1 MVTAR
6 PAPSRATSATP
17 RFISRPGPSAISAG
31 SAMAAAATASRRLR
45 GDTASFTAALRS
57 LVNNP
62 QFSDVKFIVG
72 KEKQEICAHRCV
84 LAARCSMFHAMFKQP
99 VQSPDASQDQEPAQV
114 SIILGDVEPEVFLP
128 LIEFLYTNSVTLNS
142 LILCVEFIKETLTA
156 EQACEALQAAVI
168 YRQGDMKNHCL
179 AFIESHTQEVIRT
192 RSFRELSAPALL
204 CVLQSD
210 RLTVDEVQLIR
221 AVREWAHVNS
231 VVLDIP
237 VLQIAADI
245 VGEIRLFLLS
255 PDELTT
261 LEKEN
266 RKDQFIP
273 VERIAEAWKFHAL
286 KKGSRVQS
294 HLFRRRKG
302 THPRDH
308 HRYLGLHYK

>member
-142 LILCVEFIKETLTA
+142 LIALEVLTSSVEYGLNDLRKLCVEFIKETLTA

-231 VVLDIP
+231 V
-237 VLQIAADI
+237 
-245 VGEIRLFLLS
+245 
-255 PDELTT
+255 
-261 LEKEN
+261 
-266 RKDQFIP
+266 
-273 VERIAEAWKFHAL
+273 ERIAEAWKFHAL